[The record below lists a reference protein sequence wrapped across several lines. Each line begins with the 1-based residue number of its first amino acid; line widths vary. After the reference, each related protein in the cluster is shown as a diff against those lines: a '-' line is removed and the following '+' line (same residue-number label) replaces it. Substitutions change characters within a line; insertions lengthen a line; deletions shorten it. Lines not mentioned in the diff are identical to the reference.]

1 VAIRPGGVE
10 VRVVERPDGGPH
22 PGVDVTAHLYHPRLR
37 GQLLDELQVLQ
48 GHGDVEEAPF
58 LREGV
63 HRVREGVGIAKPQ
76 SPAGARPEDG
86 RLVQA
91 APLVEHHLGPWRG
104 RSLRRRIH
112 PHHDLGNTPSGVHP
126 PGIVFHLGAAHA
138 SYRSVG
144 DQFLRHGPVSEPTD
158 PARHAPFRQARGSSR
173 PRGGGGQ
180 GESRIGG
187 RLRASAPR
195 RRAEKHNEG
204 KTEDSGHLCYLAMPK
219 RALARKEVAVRRPPV
234 QDKLMALAELQKL
247 DLESAALRKA
257 AEVYP
262 RQMAELERELGVA
275 RGAVEAERARLLD
288 VDRQRR
294 TLEQNISDEKEKVK
308 KWEGRLAEQ
317 RSTREYAALAREI
330 DIAKKANLTMAEE
343 LVELG
348 KGMAALRETVKV
360 KEQEHLTRVDQV
372 AGRLAELRRQT
383 ESFTAQVK
391 GIDSQRASAAAQVHP
406 PLLQRYETVRR
417 RRMPALVT
425 VVAGTCQGCNMNVPP
440 QLYNTLKT
448 TLGTDICPSCHR
460 IICAPEAIEPP
471 AARAPAA
478 KG

>member
-1 VAIRPGGVE
+1 M
-10 VRVVERPDGGPH
+10 
-22 PGVDVTAHLYHPRLR
+22 
-37 GQLLDELQVLQ
+37 
-48 GHGDVEEAPF
+48 
-58 LREGV
+58 
-63 HRVREGVGIAKPQ
+63 
-76 SPAGARPEDG
+76 S
-86 RLVQA
+86 
-91 APLVEHHLGPWRG
+91 
-104 RSLRRRIH
+104 
-112 PHHDLGNTPSGVHP
+112 
-126 PGIVFHLGAAHA
+126 
-138 SYRSVG
+138 
-144 DQFLRHGPVSEPTD
+144 
-158 PARHAPFRQARGSSR
+158 
-173 PRGGGGQ
+173 
-180 GESRIGG
+180 
-187 RLRASAPR
+187 
-195 RRAEKHNEG
+195 
-204 KTEDSGHLCYLAMPK
+204 K
-219 RALARKEVAVRRPPV
+219 RALARTEVAVRRPPV

-262 RQMAELERELGVA
+262 KQMAELERELAAA

-360 KEQEHLTRVDQV
+360 KEQEHLARVEQV
-372 AGRLAELRRQT
+372 AGRLAELRRHT
-383 ESFTAQVK
+383 ESFAAQVK
-391 GIDSQRASAAAQVHP
+391 GLDGQRAAAAARVHP